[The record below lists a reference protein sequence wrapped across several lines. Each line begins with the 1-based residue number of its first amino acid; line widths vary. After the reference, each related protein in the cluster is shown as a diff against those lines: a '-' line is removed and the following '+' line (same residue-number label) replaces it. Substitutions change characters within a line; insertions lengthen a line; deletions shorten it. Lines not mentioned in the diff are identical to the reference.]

1 MKVKAAVKI
10 RDDKLT
16 EYRRFAKLSKAYLH
30 PPGSYKTYGD
40 YYTRYQKANITDM
53 LNAPEKNERGLRK
66 ASMYLYD
73 MSSHYRR
80 LINYFAKLPTYDF
93 YISPLKVSARG
104 KLNQKSFINCYR
116 KAVDQ
121 VELMNLSHEMMKIAI
136 TCFRE
141 DAFFGYEYS
150 TKDSYF
156 IQKLNADFC
165 KLLAIEDGT
174 YTFEFDF
181 SYFDTRLELLEFY
194 GTEFQNKYELYKNNR
209 SNMRWQEI
217 DSDKSI
223 CIKFNEDETHII
235 PPFAGTFPDIFDIAD
250 YKALMKAKTE
260 QQNYKLLT
268 MKIPFKNGRMEIP
281 ERLAISYYDQLAE
294 ELPERI
300 GLALT
305 PMDLDSV
312 DFEKNA
318 VSDVDTVAQSE
329 NSFFRA
335 SGTSNLIMGNEKL
348 TSSSALMLSIEAD
361 AALVYGLLRQMERW
375 INRKLKRLTGT
386 YHFKLTFLN
395 TTIYNRDKVQQQLIQ
410 AAQYSFPVKFAA
422 AASFGLT
429 PSDVEGLIR
438 LENEVIG
445 LHDLMIP
452 VASSHTQ
459 SSSDEGGRP
468 ASDTVDESG
477 EWTQENDSNA
487 NR

>member
-10 RDDKLT
+10 RDDKLA

-30 PPGSYKTYGD
+30 PPGSYRTYGD
-40 YYTRYQKANITDM
+40 YYTRYQKANIMDM

-66 ASMYLYD
+66 ASMYMYD

-93 YISPLKVSARG
+93 YVSPLKVSARG
-104 KLNQKSFINCYR
+104 KLNQKSFQNCYR

-121 VELMNLSHEMMKIAI
+121 VELMNLKHEMMKIAI

-141 DAFFGYEYS
+141 DVFFGYEYM

-156 IQKLNADFC
+156 IKKLNADYC
-165 KLLAIEDGT
+165 RLLAIEDGV

-181 SYFDTRLELLEFY
+181 SYFDTRQELLEFY
-194 GTEFQNKYELYKNNR
+194 GTEFQNKYAMYKSDRNN
-209 SNMRWQEI
+209 MKWQEL
-217 DSDKSI
+217 DTNCSV
-223 CIKFNEDETHII
+223 CIKLNEDETHII

-268 MKIPFKNGRMEIP
+268 MRIPFKNGRPEIP
-281 ERLAISYYDQLAE
+281 ESLAISYYDQLGE

-305 PMDLDSV
+305 PMDIDSI
-312 DFEKNA
+312 DFDKSSVN
-318 VSDVDTVAQSE
+318 DVDTVAQSE
-329 NSFFRA
+329 NNFFRA

-361 AALVYGLLRQMERW
+361 AALTYGLLRQMERW

-395 TTIYNRDKVQQQLIQ
+395 TTIYNRDKVQQQLVQ

-422 AASFGLT
+422 ASAFGLT

-438 LENEVIG
+438 LENSVIG
-445 LHDLMIP
+445 LQDLMIP
-452 VASSHTQ
+452 VVSTHTQ
-459 SSSDEGGRP
+459 SSDDGGRP

-477 EWTQENDSNA
+477 ELTQENDSNA